1 VTSNGHGNGRRSRS
15 VERALAVLCAV
26 AEDDVPTGVSDV
38 ARRTGLPKSTVHL
51 SLQTL
56 RHAGFVQQ
64 DPSSDR
70 YVLGLQAALLGV
82 HAVEHSAIAAA
93 LAPGMQELAGR
104 SNEAVS
110 LGVRSDRSVVFVKRF
125 ETSHVLRT
133 SIRTGTRM
141 PLHASASGK
150 CLLAEMAEAELFELY
165 PDEVLP
171 AQASNT
177 IRDRSVLLEEFAR
190 IRERG
195 YSHSRDE
202 FLDGVSGVAVPVRL
216 GSNVVAALSVAGPT
230 SRLNPE
236 DWVAELQGL
245 TTPAD
250 PRVIAAGGALDT
262 PDLATQEEDT

>member
-1 VTSNGHGNGRRSRS
+1 MASNGSGGGRRSRS
-15 VERALAVLCAV
+15 VERALAVLVAV
-26 AEDDVPTGVSDV
+26 AEDADPTGVSDL

-64 DPSSDR
+64 DPASDR

-93 LAPGMQELAGR
+93 LAPGMQELAAR
-104 SNEAVS
+104 SSEAVS

-133 SIRTGTRM
+133 SIRTGTQM

-150 CLLAEMAEAELFELY
+150 CLLAEMSEDEILDLY

-171 AQASNT
+171 EQASNT
-177 IRDRSVLLEEFAR
+177 IRDRSALFEELAR
-190 IRERG
+190 VRERG
-195 YSHSRDE
+195 YSYSRDE
-202 FLDGVSGVAVPVRL
+202 FLDGVSGVAVPVRF
-216 GSNVVAALSVAGPT
+216 GSRVVAAVSVAGPT
-230 SRLNPE
+230 SRLNAE
-236 DWVAELQGL
+236 DWVADLQAL

-250 PRVIAAGGALDT
+250 PRVIAAGGAPT
-262 PDLATQEEDT
+262 PPEPAPQEVEA

>member
-1 VTSNGHGNGRRSRS
+1 MQPNGSGSERRSRS
-15 VERALAVLCAV
+15 VARALAVLCAV
-26 AEDDVPTGVSDV
+26 AEHTEPTGVSDL

-64 DPSSDR
+64 DPDTDR

-82 HAVEHSAIAAA
+82 HAVEHSATVAA
-93 LAPGMQELAGR
+93 LAPGMQDLAAR
-104 SNEAVS
+104 SSEAVS

-133 SIRTGTRM
+133 SIREGTRM

-150 CLLAEMAEAELFELY
+150 CLLSAMTEAELADLY
-165 PDEVLP
+165 PDPVLP

-177 IRDRSVLLEEFAR
+177 IRDRSVLLAELAT

-195 YSHSRDE
+195 YAHSHDE

-216 GSNVVAALSVAGPT
+216 GSSVVAAVSVAGPT
-230 SRLNPE
+230 SRLRTE
-236 DWVAELQGL
+236 DWVADLQAL
-245 TTPAD
+245 TAPTD
-250 PRVIAAGGALDT
+250 PRVIAAGRDQDGPGRA
-262 PDLATQEEDT
+262 AEEVDA

>member
-1 VTSNGHGNGRRSRS
+1 M
-15 VERALAVLCAV
+15 ERALAVLCAV
-26 AEDDVPTGVSDV
+26 AEDAEPTGVSEV

-64 DPSSDR
+64 DETSDR
-70 YVLGLQAALLGV
+70 YVLGLQAALIGV
-82 HAVEHSAIAAA
+82 HAAERSAVAAA
-93 LAPGMQELAGR
+93 LAPGMQELAAR
-104 SNEAVS
+104 SSEAVS

-150 CLLAEMAEAELFELY
+150 CLLAEMSEDELVELY

-177 IRDRSVLLEEFAR
+177 IRERSTLLEELAR

-195 YSHSRDE
+195 YSHARDE
-202 FLDGVSGVAVPVRL
+202 FLDGISGVAVPVRF
-216 GSNVVAALSVAGPT
+216 GTKVVAAVSVAGPT
-230 SRLNPE
+230 SRLNAE
-236 DWVAELQGL
+236 DWVADLQAL

-250 PRVIAAGGALDT
+250 PAVIAAGGV
-262 PDLATQEEDT
+262 PDDPGTTTQEVEA